1 MVEELPPR
9 ERESWFGVPS
19 LPLGYCPNQ
28 SPSPQFRQSPNIIHS
43 SSGSQQSLFKMWCRW
58 PYKDGRSLRPLLPL
72 YPSPAICQPCHV
84 RERRAISEYQPREPH
99 LIADLIPMIRR
110 LQYGYNRAQ
119 RFRTE
124 KISFGGSLHKHQK
137 SKASTGHRPR
147 NLMVWSAARA
157 QPSHTS
163 ARTPLT
169 PVHELTNEKRERC

>member
-1 MVEELPPR
+1 MSPPWANSISMT
-9 ERESWFGVPS
+9 EKATAPIKVHHLNSGS
-19 LPLGYCPNQ
+19 LPT
-28 SPSPQFRQSPNIIHS
+28 S
-43 SSGSQQSLFKMWCRW
+43 SIPHQAVSNHYSTVKMWCRW

-84 RERRAISEYQPREPH
+84 REGRAISEYQPRESH

-137 SKASTGHRPR
+137 SKAFCASTGHRPR
-147 NLMVWSAARA
+147 NLMVWSASRA

-169 PVHELTNEKRERC
+169 PVHELTNEKRGRC

>member
-1 MVEELPPR
+1 MVEEL

-28 SPSPQFRQSPNIIHS
+28 SPSPQWN
-43 SSGSQQSLFKMWCRW
+43 SGSLPTSSIPHQAVSNHYSTVKMWCRW
-58 PYKDGRSLRPLLPL
+58 SYKDGRSLRPLLPL

-84 RERRAISEYQPREPH
+84 RERRAISEYQPRESH

-124 KISFGGSLHKHQK
+124 KISFGGSLHKHQSQK
-137 SKASTGHRPR
+137 PPQAIDP
-147 NLMVWSAARA
+147 AI
-157 QPSHTS
+157 
-163 ARTPLT
+163 
-169 PVHELTNEKRERC
+169 

>member
-1 MVEELPPR
+1 
-9 ERESWFGVPS
+9 
-19 LPLGYCPNQ
+19 
-28 SPSPQFRQSPNIIHS
+28 
-43 SSGSQQSLFKMWCRW
+43 MWCRW

-84 RERRAISEYQPREPH
+84 RERRAISEYQPRESH

-137 SKASTGHRPR
+137 SKASRWGTGHRPR
-147 NLMVWSAARA
+147 NLMMWSASRA

-163 ARTPLT
+163 ARSPLT
-169 PVHELTNEKRERC
+169 PVHELTWEKGEMLMEFEGGIPFFITIRDTPSVPLSSPPKYCCLQYLLA

>member
-9 ERESWFGVPS
+9 ERELVRSS
-19 LPLGYCPNQ
+19 LPPSRLLPQ
-28 SPSPQFRQSPNIIHS
+28 SKSITSIQAVSQHHPFLIRQSAITI
-43 SSGSQQSLFKMWCRW
+43 QWCRW

-84 RERRAISEYQPREPH
+84 WERRAISEYQPRESH

-147 NLMVWSAARA
+147 NLMVWSASRA
-157 QPSHTS
+157 QPSYTS
-163 ARTPLT
+163 ARSPLT
-169 PVHELTNEKRERC
+169 PVHELTNEKKGRC